1 MRRVTLSLPQRPF
14 LFFCTE
20 HFVTC
25 PTLIRSWGLVSTYHS
40 DILYGWCPFW
50 RWDQTLLEFSCL
62 LPSFLF
68 FFPDGN
74 LRRLNFVST
83 WSVKSVLEMSLTS
96 APSADRYFILF
107 PPPRRR
113 QFDKL
118 TRQLVVAS
126 RAISNQSQ
134 VGLLRGIT
142 NPLSALFIARDNC

>member
-1 MRRVTLSLPQRPF
+1 MVGVHP
-14 LFFCTE
+14 E
-20 HFVTC
+20 V
-25 PTLIRSWGLVSTYHS
+25 RSAM
-40 DILYGWCPFW
+40 
-50 RWDQTLLEFSCL
+50 LEFSCL
-62 LPSFLF
+62 

-74 LRRLNFVST
+74 LRRLNFVSAR
-83 WSVKSVLEMSLTS
+83 SVKSVLEMSLTS
-96 APSADRYFILF
+96 VSSADRYFILF

-118 TRQLVVAS
+118 TRQLVAS